1 MVGAFWF
8 LPISQN
14 RPHTHPC
21 HPWPQRPEFDAS
33 HRASV
38 SARVAAA
45 TACCRN
51 TTRVER
57 VSEGRHS
64 SGGGGGD
71 LRRFGFSV
79 FASTGGCTKVTGRRS
94 RPGKSLAV
102 PPKCM
107 AARGTTRRSLPSA
120 RSFLSSAS
128 ACCPA
133 IGKSLDFAASK
144 NSPSPALAPPA
155 SPGLMRV
162 AASAGRS
169 VADAQSNPAPA

>member
-1 MVGAFWF
+1 LVFTD
-8 LPISQN
+8 SQN

-21 HPWPQRPEFDAS
+21 HLWPQWPEFDAS

-71 LRRFGFSV
+71 LRRFGFRKHRRMHESNGTAAQGPV
-79 FASTGGCTKVTGRRS
+79 KVS
-94 RPGKSLAV
+94 
-102 PPKCM
+102 
-107 AARGTTRRSLPSA
+107 RSLPSVWRLVVPRA
-120 RSFLSSAS
+120 VLCHLRDPFCRVHRL
-128 ACCPA
+128 A
-133 IGKSLDFAASK
+133 IGKSLGFAASK
-144 NSPSPALAPPA
+144 NSPSLALSPPA